1 MFNACKRVDVKGY
14 MFCNNNNIINNN
26 NNNNKLFV
34 F

>member
-14 MFCNNNNIINNN
+14 MLCNNDNIINNN
-26 NNNNKLFV
+26 NNNNNLFV